1 MAYIK
6 TILLAEDDPR
16 DVELILEALD
26 DNNLVNKV
34 VVVYDGVEA
43 MEYLQQKGKYAT
55 RKAGHPVL
63 ILLDINMPRMNGL
76 EVLQNIRADESL
88 KKIPVIMLTCSR
100 EENDLTQSYDLGV
113 NAYVVKPLE
122 SQPFINAIKQI
133 GGFWAILNEQ
143 PN

>member
-100 EENDLTQSYDLGV
+100 EEKDLTQSYDLGV

-122 SQPFINAIKQI
+122 TQPFINAVKQI